1 MLAYDTYYIAFH
13 KNQPLKKED
22 LPENYE
28 VTSENT
34 LSGEVGKAKPLEY
47 EIETFD
53 FSDLPKFE
61 INNQETKIFEVLNN
75 SLFAS
80 IETNKID
87 GFVVQFSFDIDHIKE
102 GYFDKRMGNSQETV
116 VVNITRKETE
126 KILRFA
132 FPLNSF
138 FLKKF
143 DDVIYFQLISFSKS
157 KLIKINLAQNEKYAS
172 FKKKS
177 FEFINS
183 YKFLDEYP
191 LGYNKKVLD
200 VINLYNR
207 FTNDTILQ
215 SSKFLSKK
223 KILQISWVTA
233 VLTSYESLFLNKSQ
247 IGTITLNTNGLEKYE
262 FWKKHISNI
271 FKFEGDKISSRQY
284 MSEFLDDLSKKTKI
298 ELSKILMLKNIYF
311 HSNDFV
317 KEIETDPIFQSL
329 GAPIT
334 RLYILLYETD
344 FGLKLPNGQEINL
357 EDFEFGDLY
366 LYWLGISNR
375 VLFDLFLG
383 EANFFMNY
391 WKPAV
396 IKDDKMFNQN
406 FTPGNAWYAFEF
418 SSIDNDKVLDDNLE
432 KILNEAINNKIYTIP
447 YGAIVEIDDPI
458 FRFIQIFEDK
468 DKIKFIVFDKDSR
481 FLYEELD
488 LNTQKFQNFI
498 FNFNTFRD
506 KDEESKFNHRKNFY
520 TIFTTLVRDFWTV
533 IERERNLGPIRQKF
547 LNNHEER
554 INKKRIIYLQRIK
567 YTGPQNTSEINKEL
581 KMLSNSKGGWRTHS
595 VMKLREGFKPAPLQI
610 LLAQKCGVLVPEG
623 HTFKKAHSWGRK
635 DRSDAEVT
643 YRSRNLTGMFF
654 LSKQTIEKAE
664 EIVSMSPLRFEEF
677 CHEYVLKNG
686 WNETVTRVTDDG
698 IDVEAYKQLSEGK
711 IIRLFAQCKH
721 HKRNIN
727 KDVIRELIGTKVIE
741 DKDYETELMVIT
753 SGKFASGA
761 IEVANKNNVKLVD
774 GNELLNSM

>member
-1 MLAYDTYYIAFH
+1 MLVYDTYYIAFH

>member
-1 MLAYDTYYIAFH
+1 MISYDTYYIAFY

-22 LPENYE
+22 LPKDYE

-34 LSGEVGKAKPLEY
+34 FTGEVGKSKPLDY
-47 EIETFD
+47 EIEKFD
-53 FSDLPKFE
+53 FSELPKFE

-80 IETNKID
+80 IETNNID
-87 GFVVQFSFDIDHIKE
+87 GMTIYFSFDAEGIKE
-102 GYFDKRMGNSQETV
+102 DYFNNRMGNSQETII
-116 VVNITRKETE
+116 VNITRKETE

-138 FLKKF
+138 FLKNF
-143 DDVIYFQLISFSKS
+143 NDIIYFRLTSFSKS
-157 KLIKINLAQNEKYAS
+157 KLIKINLAQNENYIL

-177 FEFINS
+177 FEFINK
-183 YKFLDEYP
+183 YKFLDKYP
-191 LGYNKKVLD
+191 LGYKKETLD

-207 FTNDTILQ
+207 FTNDKILQ

-233 VLTSYESLFLNKSQ
+233 VLTSYEALFLKKSQ
-247 IGTITLNTNGLEKYE
+247 VGEVSLNTNGIEKYE
-262 FWKKHISNI
+262 FWKTHILNI
-271 FKFEGDKISSRQY
+271 FKFEGDKILSRHY

-298 ELSKILMLKNIYF
+298 ELSKILMLRNIYF
-311 HSNDFV
+311 HSKDFV

-344 FGLKLPNGQEINL
+344 FGLKLPNGQDIDF
-357 EDFEFGDLY
+357 EDFEFGDLF
-366 LYWLGISNR
+366 LYWLGVSNR

-418 SSIDNDKVLDDNLE
+418 SSIDNDKILDDNLE

-468 DKIKFIVFDKDSR
+468 DKIKFLVFDKDSR

-488 LNTQKFQNFI
+488 LNTQRFQNFI

-506 KDEESKFNHRKNFY
+506 KDETSKFNHRKNFY

-547 LNNHEER
+547 LNKHEER
-554 INKKRIIYLQRIK
+554 INKKRIIYLQRIRYK
-567 YTGPQNTSEINKEL
+567 GPQNTSEINKEL

-595 VMKLREGFKPAPLQI
+595 VMKLREGFKPSPLQI
-610 LLAQKCGVLVPEG
+610 LLAQKCGVVVPDG
-623 HTFKKAHSWGRK
+623 HTFKKAHAWGRK
-635 DRSDAEVT
+635 DRSEAEVT

-664 EIVSMSPLRFEEF
+664 EIISMSPLKFEEF

-698 IDVEAYKQLSEGK
+698 IDIEAYKQLSEGK

-727 KDVIRELIGTKVIE
+727 KEVIRELIGAKVIE

-761 IEVANKNNVKLVD
+761 IEIANKQNVKLVD
-774 GNELLNSM
+774 GSELLNSM

>member
-1 MLAYDTYYIAFH
+1 MFNYDTYYIAFY
-13 KNQPLKKED
+13 KNQPLKTEE
-22 LPENYE
+22 LPNDYKVE
-28 VTSENT
+28 SENLQT
-34 LSGEVGKAKPLEY
+34 GEIDLAKPLEY
-47 EIETFD
+47 EVETFD
-53 FSDLPKFE
+53 YSKLPDFK
-61 INNQETKIFEVLNN
+61 IQNQETKIFEVLDS

-80 IETNKID
+80 IETNKMD
-87 GFVVQFSFDIDHIKE
+87 GLVISFSFEVDDIKKN
-102 GYFDKRMGNSQETV
+102 YFDQRMGNSQETV
-116 VVNITRKETE
+116 VINITRKDTE

-138 FLKKF
+138 FMKEF
-143 DDVIYFQLISFSKS
+143 NDIIYIQLTSFSKN
-157 KLIKINLAQNEKYAS
+157 KLIKIDLNKNEKYAS
-172 FKKKS
+172 FKKECIK
-177 FEFINS
+177 FIGS
-183 YKFLDEYP
+183 YKFLDAYP
-191 LGYNKKVLD
+191 LGYDKQVLD

-207 FTNDTILQ
+207 FTNDKILQ

-233 VLTSYESLFLNKSQ
+233 VLTSYEALFLKKKHVDNINLK
-247 IGTITLNTNGLEKYE
+247 TNGIEKYE
-262 FWKKHISNI
+262 FWKTHISNI
-271 FKFEGDKISSRQY
+271 LKFEGDKILSRQY
-284 MSEFLDDLSKKTKI
+284 LSELLRDLSKKTKV

-311 HSNDFV
+311 HSKDFIE
-317 KEIETDPIFQSL
+317 EIETDPIFQSL

-344 FGLKLPNGQEINL
+344 FGLKLPNGQEINSD
-357 EDFEFGDLY
+357 DFEFGDLFF
-366 LYWLGISNR
+366 YWLGISNR

-383 EANFFMNY
+383 VANFFMNY

-396 IKDDKMFNQN
+396 IKNDKMFNQN
-406 FTPGNAWYAFEF
+406 FTPGNAWYALEF

-458 FRFIQIFEDK
+458 FRFIQIFEDR

-488 LNTQKFQNFI
+488 LNTQRFQNYI

-506 KDEESKFNHRKNFY
+506 KDDASKFNHRKNFY

-533 IERERNLGPIRQKF
+533 IERERNLGPVRQKF
-547 LNNHEER
+547 LNSYEER
-554 INKKRIIYLQRIK
+554 INKKRVIYLQRIR
-567 YTGPQNTSEINKEL
+567 YTGPQNTSEIDKEL

-595 VMKLREGFKPAPLQI
+595 IMKLREGFKPAPLQI
-610 LLAQKCGVLVPEG
+610 LLAQKCGVVVPEG
-623 HTFKKAHSWGRK
+623 HTFKKAHAWGRK
-635 DRSDAEVT
+635 DRSDAEVI

-654 LSKQTIEKAE
+654 LSKQTIEKAD
-664 EIVSMSPLRFEEF
+664 EIISMSPLKFEEF

-698 IDVEAYKQLSEGK
+698 IDIEAYKQLSEGK

-721 HKRNIN
+721 HKNNIN
-727 KDVIRELIGTKVIE
+727 KGVIRELIGAKEIE
-741 DKDYETELMVIT
+741 DKDFETELMVIT

-761 IEVANKNNVKLVD
+761 IEVANKHNVKLVD
-774 GNELLNSM
+774 GNDLLQ

>member
-1 MLAYDTYYIAFH
+1 MISYDTYYIGFY

-22 LPENYE
+22 LPKDYE

-34 LSGEVGKAKPLEY
+34 FTGEVKKSKPLDY
-47 EIETFD
+47 EIEKFD
-53 FSDLPKFE
+53 FSELPKFE

-80 IETNKID
+80 IEANNID
-87 GFVVQFSFDIDHIKE
+87 GMTIYFSFDVEGIKE
-102 GYFDKRMGNSQETV
+102 DYFNNRMGNSQETII
-116 VVNITRKETE
+116 VNITRKETE

-138 FLKKF
+138 FLKNF
-143 DDVIYFQLISFSKS
+143 NDIIYFQLTSFSKS
-157 KLIKINLAQNEKYAS
+157 KLIKINLAQNENYNL

-177 FEFINS
+177 FEFINK
-183 YKFLDEYP
+183 YKFLDKYP
-191 LGYNKKVLD
+191 LGYKKEILD

-207 FTNDTILQ
+207 FTNDKILQ

-233 VLTSYESLFLNKSQ
+233 VLTSYEALFLKKSQ
-247 IGTITLNTNGLEKYE
+247 VGEVSLNTNGIEKYE
-262 FWKKHISNI
+262 FWKTHILNI
-271 FKFEGDKISSRQY
+271 FKFEGDKILSRHY

-298 ELSKILMLKNIYF
+298 ELSKILMLRNIYF
-311 HSNDFV
+311 HSKDFV

-344 FGLKLPNGQEINL
+344 FGLKLPNGQDIDFD
-357 EDFEFGDLY
+357 DFEFGDLF
-366 LYWLGISNR
+366 LYWLGVSNR

-468 DKIKFIVFDKDSR
+468 DKIKFLVFDKDSR

-488 LNTQKFQNFI
+488 LNTQRFQNFI

-506 KDEESKFNHRKNFY
+506 KDETSKFNHRKNFY

-547 LNNHEER
+547 LNKHEER
-554 INKKRIIYLQRIK
+554 INKKRIIYLQRIRYK
-567 YTGPQNTSEINKEL
+567 GPQNTSEINKEL

-595 VMKLREGFKPAPLQI
+595 VMKLREGFKPSPLQI
-610 LLAQKCGVLVPEG
+610 LLAQKCGVVVPDG
-623 HTFKKAHSWGRK
+623 HTFKKAHAWGRK
-635 DRSDAEVT
+635 DRSEAEVT

-664 EIVSMSPLRFEEF
+664 EIISMSPLKFEEF

-698 IDVEAYKQLSEGK
+698 IDIEAYKQLSEGK

-727 KDVIRELIGTKVIE
+727 KEVIRELIGAKVIE

-761 IEVANKNNVKLVD
+761 IEIANKQNVKLVD
-774 GNELLNSM
+774 GSELLNSM

>member
-138 FLKKF
+138 LLKKF

>member
-207 FTNDTILQ
+207 FTNDTVLQ